1 MCYFLCSNPNQYMQE
16 DKIQNNR
23 GMVNFNFNI
32 PNIRCILFWKP
43 PLCANVIDYNLIYIN
58 VMKL

>member
-1 MCYFLCSNPNQYMQE
+1 MQE
-16 DKIQNNR
+16 NKIQNNK

-32 PNIRCILFWKP
+32 PNIWCILFWKP